1 MSYEYSENQE
11 ANIFTPPTS
20 THEIKGMETISLQMG
35 GVQIISPKRTFIGE
49 GVIFDTNYPQDIFIE
64 EGVRLTSGVK
74 IVTHFMN
81 PNTGSYDRGKVHIC
95 KGAYLGMNT
104 LVVKPVTIGER
115 AIIGAGSVVTKDIP
129 ANEVWAGNPAKF
141 IRKR

>member
-1 MSYEYSENQE
+1 M
-11 ANIFTPPTS
+11 NILR
-20 THEIKGMETISLQMG
+20 IKKLIFLHLQHLPMKSRAWRPLVCKWG

-81 PNTGSYDRGKVHIC
+81 PNTRKLRQGEGSYLQRRLSRNEYFGGKTC
-95 KGAYLGMNT
+95 NNW
-104 LVVKPVTIGER
+104 R
-115 AIIGAGSVVTKDIP
+115 ASYNWSRFCCDQRYTSQ
-129 ANEVWAGNPAKF
+129 
-141 IRKR
+141 

>member
-1 MSYEYSENQE
+1 M
-11 ANIFTPPTS
+11 NILR
-20 THEIKGMETISLQMG
+20 IKKLIFLHLQHLPMKSRAWRPLVCKWG

-104 LVVKPVTIGER
+104 LVVKPVTIG
-115 AIIGAGSVVTKDIP
+115 VLQL
-129 ANEVWAGNPAKF
+129 
-141 IRKR
+141 

>member
-1 MSYEYSENQE
+1 M
-11 ANIFTPPTS
+11 NILR
-20 THEIKGMETISLQMG
+20 IKKLIFLHLQHLPMKSRAWRPLVCKWG

-81 PNTGSYDRGKVHIC
+81 PTILEVTTGGRFIS
-95 KGAYLGMNT
+95 
-104 LVVKPVTIGER
+104 
-115 AIIGAGSVVTKDIP
+115 
-129 ANEVWAGNPAKF
+129 AKAP
-141 IRKR
+141 ISE

>member
-1 MSYEYSENQE
+1 M
-11 ANIFTPPTS
+11 NILR
-20 THEIKGMETISLQMG
+20 IKKLIFLHLQHLPMKSRAWRPLVCKWG

-64 EGVRLTSGVK
+64 EGVRSV
-74 IVTHFMN
+74 
-81 PNTGSYDRGKVHIC
+81 
-95 KGAYLGMNT
+95 
-104 LVVKPVTIGER
+104 
-115 AIIGAGSVVTKDIP
+115 SVVTKDIP